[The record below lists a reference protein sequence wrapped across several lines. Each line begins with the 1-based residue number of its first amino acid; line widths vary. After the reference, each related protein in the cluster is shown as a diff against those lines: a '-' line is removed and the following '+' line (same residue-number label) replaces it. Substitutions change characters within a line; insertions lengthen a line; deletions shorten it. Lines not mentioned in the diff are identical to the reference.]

1 MIGDLQEFDLIVVGS
16 GPAGEKGAAQAAY
29 FGKRV
34 AMIERQSQ
42 LGGALINT
50 GTVPSKT
57 LRETAL
63 YFSGLGQRGLYGI
76 DYTLRENLTV
86 PQFMHREVEVTR
98 SLRDLVTQNMARHNV
113 TLFQGAAAFTDPHT
127 ITVTQDGTEVA
138 KLRAPV
144 ILIAAGSRPVWP
156 KDTPHDPRLYD
167 SDTILHMDTIPK
179 SMAVIGAG
187 VIGCEYAT
195 MFQAL
200 GVNVTLV
207 CSSEQLLP
215 FLDTEMSDHLRMQ
228 MDFLGLTLFRKTVL
242 TETGLDNRSGSVL
255 LRLSC
260 GDVWVDR
267 VLFATGRQGATAD
280 LGLDRA
286 GITANDRGQIK
297 VNENYQTAA
306 SHIYA
311 AGDVI
316 GIPALASTSMEQARV
331 AMCHA
336 FDLGYK
342 NRVSPLLPMAIY
354 TIPEIASVGETEESC
369 AKQGIPCL
377 VGRASYEGNARG
389 QIVGD
394 LQGLI
399 KLVFRSPDKKLLGVH
414 IVGESAS
421 ELIHVGQAVL
431 HFGGGIDDF
440 IAMVFNIPT
449 LGDAYKYAAYN
460 GLQALAAKGRASAS

>member
-1 MIGDLQEFDLIVVGS
+1 VSEAPQEFDLIVIGS

-29 FGKRV
+29 FGKKV
-34 AMIERQSQ
+34 ALVEKQPQ

-63 YFSGLGQRGLYGI
+63 YFSGLDQRGLYGI
-76 DYTLRENLTV
+76 DYTLKDDLTV

-98 SLRDLVTQNMARHNV
+98 SLRDLVTHNLSRHNIS
-113 TLFQGAAAFTDPHT
+113 LFRGHAFFTDPHT
-127 ITVTQDGTEVA
+127 IEVTGEEGKRT
-138 KLRAPV
+138 LRGQV
-144 ILIAAGSRPVWP
+144 VLIATGSRPVWP
-156 KDTPHDPRLYD
+156 RNVPHDPRLYD
-167 SDTILHMDTIPK
+167 SDTILHMDKIPK
-179 SMAVIGAG
+179 SLAVVGAG

-200 GVNVTLV
+200 GVAVTLT
-207 CSSEQLLP
+207 CQSDQLLP
-215 FLDTEMSDHLRMQ
+215 FLDREISDHLRMQ
-228 MDFLGLTLFRKTVL
+228 MDFLGLDLRRGVTMEEIVL
-242 TETGLDNRSGSVL
+242 DASATSVL
-255 LRLSC
+255 LRLS
-260 GDVWVDR
+260 GDDLWVDR

-280 LGLDRA
+280 LGLENA
-286 GITANDRGQIK
+286 GLAANERGQIK
-297 VNENYQTAA
+297 VNQHYQTEAP
-306 SHIYA
+306 HIYA

-316 GIPALASTSMEQARV
+316 GIPALASTSMEQGRV

-342 NRVSPLLPMAIY
+342 DRVNPILPMAIY
-354 TIPEIASVGETEESC
+354 TIPELASVGETEESC
-369 AKQGIPCL
+369 AKKGIPCL
-377 VGRASYEGNARG
+377 VGRTSYSGNARG

-394 LQGLI
+394 LQGLV
-399 KLVFRSPDKKLLGVH
+399 KLVFRNPDKRLLGVH

-431 HFGGGIDDF
+431 YFGGTIDDF

-449 LGDAYKYAAYN
+449 LGDAYKYAAYD
-460 GLQALAAKGRASAS
+460 GLQALAKSRLG